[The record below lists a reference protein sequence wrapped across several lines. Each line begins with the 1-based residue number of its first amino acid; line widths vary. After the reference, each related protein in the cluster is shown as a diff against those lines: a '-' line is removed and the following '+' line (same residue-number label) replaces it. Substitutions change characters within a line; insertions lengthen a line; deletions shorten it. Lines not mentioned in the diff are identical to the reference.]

1 MAKRGRPTEEIV
13 EHPTKWVDIYDEVD
27 GTKTKWTWDKKKSPN
42 APLSV
47 EVIYPKGH
55 ENEVE
60 DTEEIYPIDVPKTK
74 RKYYNPAS
82 EKYVGYTRA
91 RALGLIK

>member
-1 MAKRGRPTEEIV
+1 MAKRGRRKEEVI
-13 EHPTKWVDIYDEVD
+13 ERPRKWVDIYDEVD
-27 GTKTKWTWDKKKSPN
+27 GTKTKWTYNLDISDRGPI
-42 APLSV
+42 SV

-60 DTEEIYPIDVPKTK
+60 DKEEIYPIDVPKTK

>member
-47 EVIYPKGH
+47 EVIYPK
-55 ENEVE
+55 
-60 DTEEIYPIDVPKTK
+60 
-74 RKYYNPAS
+74 
-82 EKYVGYTRA
+82 
-91 RALGLIK
+91 

>member
-27 GTKTKWTWDKKKSPN
+27 GTKTKWTWDKIKSPN

-47 EVIYPKGH
+47 EVIYPKDWDNGD
-55 ENEVE
+55 E
-60 DTEEIYPIDVPKTK
+60 DEEIYPIDVPKTK
-74 RKYYNPAS
+74 RKYWNPAS

>member
-27 GTKTKWTWDKKKSPN
+27 GTKTKWTWAKIKSPN

-47 EVIYPKGH
+47 EVIYPKDWDNGD
-55 ENEVE
+55 E
-60 DTEEIYPIDVPKTK
+60 DEEIYPIDVPKTK
-74 RKYYNPAS
+74 RKYWNPAS

>member
-13 EHPTKWVDIYDEVD
+13 EHPTKWVDIYDEVV
-27 GTKTKWTWDKKKSPN
+27 GTKTKWTWDKIKSPN

-47 EVIYPKGH
+47 EVIYPKDWDNGD
-55 ENEVE
+55 E
-60 DTEEIYPIDVPKTK
+60 DEEIYPIDVPKTK
-74 RKYYNPAS
+74 RKYWNPAS

>member
-1 MAKRGRPTEEIV
+1 MAKRGRRKEEVV
-13 EHPTKWVDIYDEVD
+13 EHPTKYVDIYDEVD
-27 GTKTKWTWDKKKSPN
+27 GTKTKWTWDKKKSPY

-47 EVIYPKGH
+47 EVIYPKDWDYG
-55 ENEVE
+55 E
-60 DTEEIYPIDVPKTK
+60 DDEEIYPIDVPKTK
-74 RKYYNPAS
+74 RKYWNPGT